1 MSSVLDVT
9 VSSMVSGTDNSPV
22 TVIQAIGHVD
32 ASNAGEIE
40 DAAFNAVSGG
50 AGKILLDMGEVSFMS
65 SAGFRS
71 IHKIYQALHPAGGSG
86 NLKLLNPSD
95 EICRLVKTL
104 GFDNFVGI
112 QSGDLKQ
119 AVDSF

>member
-1 MSSVLDVT
+1 MSSVLDIT
-9 VSSMVSGTDNSPV
+9 VSSMVSGPDKAPV
-22 TVIQAIGHVD
+22 TVIHASGHVD

-40 DAAFNAVSGG
+40 DAAMNAINGG
-50 AGKILLDMGEVSFMS
+50 ADKLLLDMGKVSFMS

-71 IHKIYQALHPAGGSG
+71 IHKIYQALHPSGGAG

-95 EICRLVKTL
+95 EISRLVKTL
-104 GFDNFVGI
+104 GFDNFVAVL
-112 QSGDLKQ
+112 SGDLKQ